1 MILPLA
7 MIASLTLASSAS
19 AATILVGDKSFEAPG
34 FTGTIAWSSLASS
47 PWTTGSGPTNSIGN
61 SNYYQRYDRSK
72 EAALNFSAASQGVAI
87 IVLSS
92 VNLGGSLTQNL
103 LTTVNVGD
111 KLTMTFY
118 GGRAK
123 STSTA
128 PNGGT
133 FDASF
138 DVGGTLYKSSFSTT
152 SAADDSWTQFT
163 LEKTI
168 TNSGILSLLFNNL
181 SGNAWLDNLSDVS
194 VTAIPEPSAALLGG
208 LGMLALLRRRR

>member
-34 FTGTIAWSSLASS
+34 FSGPSPWSSLASS
-47 PWTTGSGPTNSIGN
+47 PWTTGSGPTSNTN
-61 SNYYQRYDRSK
+61 LDNYYQRYDTSL
-72 EAALNFSAASQGVAI
+72 EAAHFTAASQGVAI
-87 IVLSS
+87 ILLAS
-92 VNLGGSLTQNL
+92 NIFGGSLTQNL
-103 LTTVNVGD
+103 LPTVNVGD

-123 STSTA
+123 STSNA
-128 PNGGT
+128 SNGGT

-138 DVGGTLYKSSFSTT
+138 DVGGTLYTSSFNTT
-152 SAADDSWTQFT
+152 SAANDSWTQFT
-163 LEKTI
+163 LEHTI
-168 TNSGILSLLFNNL
+168 TNSGNLSLLFNNL
-181 SGNAWLDNLSDVS
+181 GGAAWLDNLSDVT
-194 VTAIPEPSAALLGG
+194 VTSIPEPSAALLGG